1 MQIIYRA
8 FDGKE
13 FDNEADCLKHESQSM
28 DGIVMLDV
36 RGNVVQNTNS
46 GFLVWLRD
54 EDANLAFHALA
65 RLQGDNDVN
74 SITEGEDYGL
84 FYWDEGYAEYRWLD
98 TDLINGLI
106 KIKGLVEEK
115 GGRFNV

>member
-13 FDNEADCLKHESQSM
+13 FNNKEDCCLHESKSM

-36 RGNVVQNTNS
+36 RGNVVQETRS
-46 GFLVWLRD
+46 GYLVWLRD
-54 EDANLAFHALA
+54 ESANLAFHALA
-65 RLQGDNDVN
+65 RLQGDNDVD
-74 SITEGEDYGL
+74 SICEGEDYGL
-84 FYWDEGYAEYRWLD
+84 FYWDEGYGQYRWLD

-106 KIKGLVEEK
+106 KIKGIVEGK
-115 GGRFNV
+115 GGKLNV